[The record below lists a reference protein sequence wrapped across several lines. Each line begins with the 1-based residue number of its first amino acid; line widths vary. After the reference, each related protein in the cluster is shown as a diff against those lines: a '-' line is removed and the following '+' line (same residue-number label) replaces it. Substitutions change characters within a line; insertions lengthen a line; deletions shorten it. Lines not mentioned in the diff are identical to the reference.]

1 MIKRMEIQEKIIE
14 TIQTLQKAMG
24 VSTYRLS
31 KDSGVSMR
39 NLQYLNSKKN
49 QALRVDTVEK
59 ILNVFGYGLSIALK
73 EERKS

>member
-1 MIKRMEIQEKIIE
+1 MEIQEKIIE

-59 ILNVFGYGLSIALK
+59 ILNVFGYGLSSALK

>member
-1 MIKRMEIQEKIIE
+1 MEIQEKIIE

>member
-1 MIKRMEIQEKIIE
+1 MEIQEKIIE

-59 ILNVFGYGLSIALK
+59 ILNVFGYGLNIALK